1 MSFSTVEV
9 SFPDERTA
17 IGVHTMV
24 NEPSDLD
31 SLCGWL
37 DQSPT
42 PFHVVNSAM
51 LTLKEAGFSE
61 KVSSSDDPQAK
72 GFIRRDGMIIAWQS
86 ASRST
91 EQLAVVG
98 AHTDSP
104 NLRLHPRPDIHSGHW
119 NQLGVEIYGGV
130 LLNSWLDR
138 DLGVA
143 GVALTR
149 DGTQHLFASDTAVA
163 RIPQLAIHLDR
174 DVNDKGL
181 VLDRH
186 NHLRPIW
193 ATSLDLEFNVWLAH
207 CVGCP
212 SDDIVSFDAQL
223 FDVTPAAL
231 IGADASL
238 LASGRLDNQLSCWAA
253 IDALVRSE
261 AAEYT
266 AQVVALFDHEEVG
279 SASPHGASGP
289 ALERL
294 LRQLCGASSDAQWD
308 DIVNRS
314 LMVSA
319 DNAHSLHP
327 NYPERH
333 EPRHAPIVNGG
344 PVVKTNANQRY
355 ATTASTVAAI
365 EMTAQR
371 AGVHLQHFV
380 SRNNIP
386 CGSTI
391 GPLSATRI
399 GIPTVDIGVAQLSMH
414 SAREMCGAHDP
425 SLLRNLLV
433 SHFHDR

>member
-1 MSFSTVEV
+1 MTSSKVEV
-9 SFPDERTA
+9 AFPDRQPA

-42 PFHVVNSAM
+42 PYHVVHSAVLA
-51 LTLKEAGFSE
+51 LTEAGFSE
-61 KVSSSDDPQAK
+61 KVSSDELQAT
-72 GFIRRDGMIIAWQS
+72 GFIRRDGMIIAWRS
-86 ASRST
+86 ASRGT
-91 EQLAVVG
+91 ERFAVVG

-104 NLRLHPRPDIHSGHW
+104 NLRLHPRPDVRSGQWH
-119 NQLGVEIYGGV
+119 QLGVEVYGGV

-143 GVALTR
+143 GVAVTR
-149 DGTQHLFASDTAVA
+149 DGRQRLFASDTAVA
-163 RIPQLAIHLDR
+163 RVPQLAIHLDR

-193 ATSLDLEFNVWLAH
+193 ATSLDLEFSAWLGH
-207 CVGCP
+207 SVGCAP
-212 SDDIVSFDAQL
+212 DDIVSFDAQL
-223 FDVTPAAL
+223 FDVTPAAVV
-231 IGADASL
+231 GADASL

-261 AAEYT
+261 PNERT
-266 AQVVALFDHEEVG
+266 TQIVALFDHEEVG
-279 SASPHGASGP
+279 SASPYGASGP
-289 ALERL
+289 ALERIM
-294 LRQLCGASSDAQWD
+294 RQLCAASTDTQWD
-308 DIVNRS
+308 DIVSRS
-314 LMVSA
+314 LMISA

-333 EPRHAPIVNGG
+333 EPHHAPMVNCG
-344 PVVKTNANQRY
+344 PVVKINANQRY
-355 ATTASTVAAI
+355 ATTASTAAAL

-371 AGVHLQHFV
+371 AGVRLQHFV
-380 SRNNIP
+380 SRNNMP

-399 GIPTVDIGVAQLSMH
+399 GIPTVDIGIAQLSMH

-433 SHFHDR
+433 AHFCD